1 MEVSII
7 VPIYNVENYIEECVE
22 SLINQKTDVIYE
34 IVLVNDGTKDKSREK
49 IEKYKQL
56 ENVKIVDKE
65 NGGISSARNA
75 GLEAASGKYVLFI
88 DSDDFVLDDFV
99 EKLYSYANSNDLDVA
114 FSAYK
119 FYFGPNDIKN
129 YKGIYS
135 ENEIFTRGEALK
147 NLLTKKTFRTEV
159 WDDIYKREFLLANNL
174 RFTEGVINED
184 EEFTAMLLVSAN
196 KIGYLNYS
204 GYMYRRQRVGSIT
217 YVENRIKAIESRI
230 IIMNNLIAQCKKKNG
245 VEKEFLI
252 WRLKDL
258 FTNLAI
264 YVTECKEE
272 NYNIS
277 EILKF
282 LMDNYNGADSFELK
296 VFDKSPKLYQC
307 LINGKL
313 KAKKVVK
320 KIIRRV

>member
-34 IVLVNDGTKDKSREK
+34 IILVNDGTKDKSREK
-49 IEKYKQL
+49 IEKYKEL

-65 NGGISSARNA
+65 NGGLSSARNA
-75 GLEAASGKYVLFI
+75 GLDVASGKYILFI

-99 EKLYSYANSNDLDVA
+99 EKLYSYANSNELDVA

-119 FYFGPNDIKN
+119 FYFDANNIKN

-135 ENEIFTRGEALK
+135 ENEIFTREEALK
-147 NLLTKKTFRTEV
+147 NLLVKKTFRTEV
-159 WDDIYKREFLLANNL
+159 WDDIYKREFLVANNL

-184 EEFTAMLLVSAN
+184 EEFTAMVLATAN
-196 KIGYLNYS
+196 KIGYLNYY
-204 GYMYRRQRVGSIT
+204 GYMYRQREGSIT
-217 YVENRIKAIESRI
+217 KVKNYTKTIESRVKM
-230 IIMNNLIAQCKKKNG
+230 MNNLIAQCKKMNG
-245 VEKEFLI
+245 VEKEFLV

-258 FTNLAI
+258 FTTLG
-264 YVTECKEE
+264 VDVVECKEKK
-272 NYNIS
+272 YDIS
-277 EILKF
+277 EIVKF
-282 LMDNYNGADSFELK
+282 LIDNYNGADSFEVK

-320 KIIRRV
+320 KIIRRA